1 MDGDEFAARN
11 HAQPPPPAWRR
22 GARGEEAAR
31 PPVCSNFH
39 LLLDLNFP
47 GELRDKRSLIKEREE
62 VEEEE
67 EDLYLPSSI
76 SKSRTHGNQA
86 NRT

>member
-1 MDGDEFAARN
+1 MDGDEFAAVISS
-11 HAQPPPPAWRR
+11 AAPPAWRR

-62 VEEEE
+62 EEE

-76 SKSRTHGNQA
+76 SRSGTHGNQA